1 MGWLSSAVEQGPA
14 TLQCNDLKDAV
25 LHIEE
30 QVISAA
36 HAVVGEELA
45 TNSEAEG
52 NQPLQGAGNL
62 ERLVWLALH
71 YNSRNR
77 PSSIA
82 AFEDGDTSVKCVCV
96 CVCVVLVAF
105 CKRAP
110 WAKSRSFSCN
120 ASVGFCQHSTLAKK
134 TKRTKR
140 YDTRLQKKDV
150 NISFIIDWT

>member
-1 MGWLSSAVEQGPA
+1 M
-14 TLQCNDLKDAV
+14 KDAV

-96 CVCVVLVAF
+96 WFWWLSAREHRGPNLAASLAMLQWDFVSIARLPRKQKEQRGMIPGS
-105 CKRAP
+105 KR
-110 WAKSRSFSCN
+110 RM
-120 ASVGFCQHSTLAKK
+120 
-134 TKRTKR
+134 
-140 YDTRLQKKDV
+140 
-150 NISFIIDWT
+150 

>member
-1 MGWLSSAVEQGPA
+1 MLRIGRMGWLSSAVEQGPA

-62 ERLVWLALH
+62 ERLVWLALLTTT
-71 YNSRNR
+71 
-77 PSSIA
+77 PQSSI
-82 AFEDGDTSVKCVCV
+82 FDCS
-96 CVCVVLVAF
+96 
-105 CKRAP
+105 
-110 WAKSRSFSCN
+110 
-120 ASVGFCQHSTLAKK
+120 
-134 TKRTKR
+134 
-140 YDTRLQKKDV
+140 
-150 NISFIIDWT
+150 I

>member
-14 TLQCNDLKDAV
+14 TLQCNDLKGAV

-96 CVCVVLVAF
+96 CGFGGFLQESTVGQISQLLLQC
-105 CKRAP
+105 
-110 WAKSRSFSCN
+110 FSGILS
-120 ASVGFCQHSTLAKK
+120 A
-134 TKRTKR
+134 
-140 YDTRLQKKDV
+140 
-150 NISFIIDWT
+150 